1 MQGTCAHE
9 LGQYLV
15 EKALGKAVSDPTND
29 LSYYDSEMQEA
40 AEGYAAFVLE
50 QIAAAKELC
59 PDPLV
64 CVEQTLDFS
73 KWVEHGFGTGD
84 CVIVADTEDEDV
96 QRNARFLSEYLRD
109 DIGLGVRV
117 ADQPVK
123 GKTILLRLNKKMQAE
138 EGYRLTVG
146 SKGVTIE
153 ALTARGIFYGIQTL
167 RKSLIASDGKPLS
180 AVWLPAV
187 VVEDAPRFAYR
198 GMHLDVARH
207 FFGVDFVKQYI
218 DMMALHN
225 MNTFHW
231 HLTDDQG
238 WRIEIK
244 RYPKLAEL
252 GSVRNYT
259 TLGRNSAIDDE
270 TPYSGCFT
278 QEEAREIVHYAADRF
293 ITVIPEIDMP
303 GHMLGALKAYPELGC
318 TGGPYE
324 VEGHWGVFDDIFC
337 AGREETFQFVE
348 GVLEEIMEVFP
359 SEYIHIGGDE
369 APRTRWEKCPRCQK
383 RIADEGIADDANMKA
398 EARLQG
404 YFTKRVERF
413 INSRGRKLIGWD
425 ELLESDV
432 NESATIMSWRGQEG
446 GLVASEKGHDVIMTP
461 TSHCYF
467 NFYLVEPHEWGEPY
481 AFDALIPLEKTYS
494 FDPAPST
501 LSEQARSHILGAQ
514 GNMWTEYA
522 QYPSQVEYQVLPR
535 MGALAEA
542 VWTKPDSKDYRLWI
556 ERERTLTNLYKKKGW
571 SFAPHVFR

>member
-1 MQGTCAHE
+1 MALILAFSATLTCRASE
-9 LGQYLV
+9 NASPETNV
-15 EKALGKAVSDPTND
+15 GKADYCV
-29 LSYYDSEMQEA
+29 
-40 AEGYAAFVLE
+40 V
-50 QIAAAKELC
+50 
-59 PDPLV
+59 PLPNSIIL
-64 CVEQTLDFS
+64 QKGNGFLLDG
-73 KWVEHGFGTGD
+73 K
-84 CVIVADTEDEDV
+84 CVIVADTKDEDV

-117 ADQPVK
+117 ADQSVK
-123 GKTILLRLNKKMQAE
+123 GRTILLRLNKKMQAE

-153 ALTARGIFYGIQTL
+153 SLTARGIFYGIQTL

-278 QEEAREIVHYAADRF
+278 QEEAREIVRYAADRF

-324 VEGHWGVFDDIFC
+324 VEGHWGVFDDILC

-481 AFDALIPLEKTYS
+481 AFDAVIPLEKTYS

>member
-1 MQGTCAHE
+1 MALILAFSATLTCRASE
-9 LGQYLV
+9 NPSPEANV
-15 EKALGKAVSDPTND
+15 GKADYCVVPLPNSI
-29 LSYYDSEMQEA
+29 
-40 AEGYAAFVLE
+40 VL
-50 QIAAAKELC
+50 QKGNGFL
-59 PDPLV
+59 
-64 CVEQTLDFS
+64 LD
-73 KWVEHGFGTGD
+73 GN

-167 RKSLIASDGKPLS
+167 RKSLIASDGKLLS
-180 AVWLPAV
+180 TVWLPAV

-278 QEEAREIVHYAADRF
+278 QEEAREIVRYAADRF

-324 VEGHWGVFDDIFC
+324 VEGHWGVFDDILC